1 VGPDSAIG
9 NSRCR
14 AVGTCA
20 VLLLL
25 LAATPIVTLVT
36 PPSARANETVWACA
50 NGVNHV
56 FAHAAVFGINTPSS
70 CPGDPSRV
78 QGIAISTGGN
88 TVKQG
93 QRADWQANAPS
104 GLVIVGASVPPANL
118 YTYGINDGNQYGG
131 GFYWA
136 GGGAQ
141 ANDEDSSAAFGPLWT
156 SYFGWQVICGVSQCT
171 DGLNWMAVSD
181 IALNVQETV
190 GPSLVAPNGL
200 WQSTGWVRGDW
211 PLNFYG
217 DSPSGLC
224 SLEAII
230 NGQEVA
236 GASSGQDTSTWH
248 QCDAPGVSQTIHTWQ
263 DGQGAMPLT
272 LAASD
277 AAGLPVIDTRTIYI
291 DNSQP
296 TISLSG
302 PTDAPS
308 TAGTQYVIASAS
320 AGPSGVGGIFC
331 SVDGSPYVAYSGN
344 PARIPVQGIGAHVV
358 QCYAQNQATD
368 PTGARGQSAVESWGL
383 RIRQPTISGIT
394 FGSRLLDALRCRSI
408 RVRVD
413 VGAHWVTVR
422 RHGKRVRVHRRSG
435 VRIRREV
442 RCHARVVVR
451 EVRVHGHLRPR
462 RVVVLPHTVQIS
474 AKRVGFGRSA
484 TVTGWVGLSNG
495 TALGGVPVRVMTAT
509 DNGRDRWR
517 LATVAAT
524 SPDGVWKATLKPGP
538 SRLISAVY
546 PGSDTTEP
554 AASAGVSLSSGTKVS
569 LTIRPRIT
577 VWGAT
582 IAISGRVLG
591 GNIPAGKLLRLR
603 IGTAGIYSTVG
614 IPNIDRRG
622 HYRTTWTFA
631 SGNGTVRYW
640 FSVSTLPEADYPYAQ
655 TSSPRVYVSVHG

>member
-1 VGPDSAIG
+1 VRRTFGM
-9 NSRCR
+9 
-14 AVGTCA
+14 CA
-20 VLLLL
+20 VVVLMVSASLLLT
-25 LAATPIVTLVT
+25 LATAQH
-36 PPSARANETVWACA
+36 ARANETVWACG

-56 FAHAAVFGINTPSS
+56 FAHAAVFGINTPSL
-70 CPGDPSRV
+70 CPGDAGYD
-78 QGIAISTGGN
+78 QGMSILTAGN
-88 TVKQG
+88 TVANG

-104 GLVIVGASVPPANL
+104 GLVIVGASIPL
-118 YTYGINDGNQYGG
+118 GEMSSYGINDGDAYGG

-136 GGGAQ
+136 GGGAEVT
-141 ANDEDSSAAFGPLWT
+141 DGEESAGFAPLWS
-156 SYFGWQVICGVSQCT
+156 SYFGWQVICGFNPCAT
-171 DGLNWMAVSD
+171 DYNDLTVSD
-181 IALNVQETV
+181 IALYVQETV

-224 SLEAII
+224 SLEATI

-236 GASSGQDTSTWH
+236 SAGSGQDTSVWH
-248 QCDAPGVSQTIHTWQ
+248 QCDSPAVSQTIHTWQ

-277 AAGLPVIDTRTIYI
+277 AAGLPVAYTKTIYI

-302 PTDAPS
+302 PTDAAS
-308 TAGTQYVIASAS
+308 TAGPQYVDASAS
-320 AGPSGVGGIFC
+320 AGPSGVGGIYC
-331 SVDGSPYVAYSGN
+331 SVDGSPFVAYSGN

-358 QCYAQNQATD
+358 QCYAQNQASD

-383 RIRQPTISGIT
+383 RIRQPTVSGIT

-413 VGAHWVTVR
+413 VRAHWVTVR
-422 RHGKRVRVHRRSG
+422 RHGKRVRVHRRAR

-451 EVRVHGHLRPR
+451 KVRVRGHLKPR

-484 TVTGWVGLSNG
+484 AVTGWVGLSNG

-517 LATVAAT
+517 LATVATT

-538 SRLISAVY
+538 SRLVSAVY

-554 AASAGVSLSSGTKVS
+554 ATSANVSLSSGTKVS
-569 LTIRPRIT
+569 LTIRPRTT
-577 VWGAT
+577 VWGAR

-631 SGNGTVRYW
+631 SGNGTVHYW
-640 FSVSTLPEADYPYAQ
+640 FSVSTLPEADYPYAE
-655 TSSPRVYVSVHG
+655 TSSPRVYVTVAG